1 MPVES
6 TTDNDR
12 SNRNQKTIPGLSM
25 FLDLYLPDNRG
36 SKMGFRA
43 ETFQRRS
50 ISFGKNDRVHLPCET
65 SCFAKTEETQ
75 NTSDGAI
82 DSGQIEVEKPHRL
95 RAAKSNRRSEPYWTY
110 RLQGFHYI
118 LRTAWSRLGR
128 AVGFLQILLD
138 APDKKHQELLGR
150 IVYKVFL

>member
-1 MPVES
+1 MQAES
-6 TTDNDR
+6 TTNSDR
-12 SNRNQKTIPGLSM
+12 SSRNQKTIPGLSM
-25 FLDLYLPDNRG
+25 FPDLHLPDHQG

-43 ETFQRRS
+43 ETFQRRL
-50 ISFGKNDRVHLPCET
+50 ISFGKNDHVHLPCET
-65 SCFAKTEETQ
+65 FCFAHAEETQ

-95 RAAKSNRRSEPYWTY
+95 RAAKSDRRSEPYWTY

-138 APDKKHQELLGR
+138 APDKKHQELLGS